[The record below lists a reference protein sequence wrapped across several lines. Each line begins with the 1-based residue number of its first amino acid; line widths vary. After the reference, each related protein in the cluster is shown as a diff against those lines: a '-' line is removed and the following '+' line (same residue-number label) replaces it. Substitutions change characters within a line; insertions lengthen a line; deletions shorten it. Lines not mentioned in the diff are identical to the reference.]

1 MKKLTIYSEAAY
13 LLANLLLALAVS
25 ILTAADL
32 GISMIVAPAYL
43 LSEKV
48 SFLTFGQSEYVLQA
62 VVFVLLCVLL
72 KRIKFVYFFS
82 FGTCLL
88 YGWVLDL
95 WRATVPLLNPAITE
109 PGSMGWPLR
118 IGMFVFGMV
127 LTAFSVA
134 LFFET
139 YLYPQVYDF
148 FVRSISAH
156 FSIPLARFKT
166 AFDVALLLISVGL
179 SLLFFGKL
187 VGVGIGTV
195 IMALFNGF
203 IIGGFCRWLETCCTI
218 VPLFPRLA
226 KQFEV

>member
-1 MKKLTIYSEAAY
+1 MKKLTVYSEVAY
-13 LLANLLLALAVS
+13 LLANVLLALAVS

-48 SFLTFGQSEYVLQA
+48 PFLTFGQSEYVLQA
-62 VVFVLLCVLL
+62 VVFVLLCLLL
-72 KRIKFVYFFS
+72 KRFKPVCFFS

-88 YGWVLDL
+88 YGLILDG
-95 WRATVPLLNPAITE
+95 WRAVVPLLNPTVTE

-118 IGMFVFGMV
+118 IGMFAVGMV

-134 LFFET
+134 LFFKT

-156 FSIPLARFKT
+156 FSVPLSKFKT
-166 AFDVALLLISVGL
+166 AFDVVLLLISVGM
-179 SLLFFGKL
+179 SLLFFGKF
-187 VGVGIGTV
+187 VGVNIGTV
-195 IMALFNGF
+195 VMALFNGF
-203 IIGGFCRWLETCCTI
+203 IIGGWCRFFEKRCSF

-226 KQFEV
+226 KRFEV

>member
-1 MKKLTIYSEAAY
+1 MKKLTVYSEIAY
-13 LLANLLLALAVS
+13 LAANVLLALAVA

-32 GISMIVAPAYL
+32 GISMIVAPAYI

-48 SFLTFGQSEYVLQA
+48 PFLTFGQSEYVLQA
-62 VVFVLLCVLL
+62 VVFILLCVLL
-72 KRIKFVYFFS
+72 KRIKLVYFFS

-95 WRATVPLLNPAITE
+95 WRVAVPLLNPTVIE

-118 IGMFVFGMV
+118 IGMFVFGAL

-134 LFFET
+134 LFFKT

-148 FVRSISAH
+148 FVRSISSH
-156 FSIPLARFKT
+156 FSLPIDKCKL
-166 AFDVALLLISVGL
+166 AFDITMLLISVGM
-179 SLLFFGKL
+179 SLLLFGNF
-187 VGVGIGTV
+187 VGIGVGTV
-195 IMALFNGF
+195 IMACGNGF
-203 IIGGFCRWLETCCTI
+203 VIGACCRWFDKHCTFRA
-218 VPLFPRLA
+218 VFPRLE